1 MAGGYNAPRHNFLSV
16 ALMSSLPTIAI
27 LATGGTIA
35 GSADDSASAA
45 RYRAGAVP
53 IDQLLA
59 ASKLGLERVANV
71 RAEQVA
77 QIDSKDLTF
86 DVWERLVARIRH
98 WIEVER
104 VDGVVI
110 THGTDTLEETAMLL
124 HLVVQTDVPIVMTA
138 AMRPSTSLSADGPL
152 NLLNAVRAAANPASR
167 GRGVLVA
174 LNQRVHAARDVQ
186 KGHTYAVEAFVSPET
201 GPLGFVLD
209 ASVQYRRATRL
220 PDAADVLPMPPAG
233 QWPWVEVLSSYAQ
246 PDARLVDTLVAAGV
260 RGLVIAATG
269 AGSVHVNLE
278 AALQQAAKQGVIV
291 LRSTRTGAGVVP
303 AHPDG
308 QGWASSGTLNPYKAR
323 VLLMLL
329 IAADRAQAETA
340 SLQQVIDRY

>member
-1 MAGGYNAPRHNFLSV
+1 M
-16 ALMSSLPTIAI
+16 SLPTIAI

-35 GSADDSASAA
+35 GSADDAGSAA

-59 ASKLGLERVANV
+59 ASKLGLERLANV

-86 DVWERLVARIRH
+86 EVWEKLVARIRH
-98 WIEVER
+98 WIDVER

-124 HLVVQTDVPIVMTA
+124 HLTQQTDTPIVLTA

-152 NLLNAVRAAANPASR
+152 NLLNAVRLAANPSAR

-186 KGHTYAVEAFVSPET
+186 KSHTYAVEAFVSPDT
-201 GPLGFVLD
+201 GALGFVLD
-209 ASVQYRRATRL
+209 TQVQFQRAGQHVA
-220 PDAADVLPMPPAG
+220 AADVLPMPPAG
-233 QWPWVEVLSSYAQ
+233 QWPWVEVVASYAQ
-246 PDARLVDTLVAAGV
+246 PDARVVDALVAAGV
-260 RGLVIAATG
+260 KGLVIAATG
-269 AGSVHVNLE
+269 AGSIHANLE
-278 AALQQAAKQGVIV
+278 AALNRASQQGVFV
-291 LRSTRTGAGVVP
+291 LRSTRTGAGLVP
-303 AHPDG
+303 AQPG
-308 QGWASSGTLNPYKAR
+308 GERWASSGSLNPYKAR
-323 VLLMLL
+323 VLLTLL
-329 IAADRAQAETA
+329 LASGRAQAEVA

>member
-1 MAGGYNAPRHNFLSV
+1 
-16 ALMSSLPTIAI
+16 MSATMSLPTIAI

-35 GSADDSASAA
+35 GSADDAGSAA

-59 ASKLGLERVANV
+59 ASKLGLERIANV

-98 WIEVER
+98 WVDVER

-124 HLVVQTDVPIVMTA
+124 HLTQQTDAPIVLTA

-152 NLLNAVRAAANPASR
+152 NLLNAVRLAASPAAR

-174 LNQRVHAARDVQ
+174 INQRVHAARDVQ
-186 KGHTYAVEAFVSPET
+186 KAHTYAVEAFVSPDV

-209 ASVQYRRATRL
+209 AQVQFQRAAQRVT
-220 PDAADVLPMPPAG
+220 AEEVLPMPPTS
-233 QWPWVEVLSSYAQ
+233 QWPWVEVIASYAQ
-246 PDARLVDTLVAAGV
+246 PDARVVDALVAAGV
-260 RGLVIAATG
+260 QGLVIAATG
-269 AGSVHVNLE
+269 AGSIHASLE
-278 AALQQAAKQGVIV
+278 AALNRASQQGVFV
-291 LRSTRTGAGVVP
+291 LRSTRTGAGLVP
-303 AHPDG
+303 AQPSG
-308 QGWASSGTLNPYKAR
+308 ERWASSGSLNPYKAR
-323 VLLMLL
+323 VLLTLL
-329 IAADRAQAETA
+329 LASGRAQAEVA

>member
-1 MAGGYNAPRHNFLSV
+1 M
-16 ALMSSLPTIAI
+16 SLPTIAI

-35 GSADDSASAA
+35 GSADDAGSAA
-45 RYRAGAVP
+45 RYRAGAGP

-59 ASKLGLERVANV
+59 ASKLGLERLANV

-86 DVWERLVARIRH
+86 DVWEKLVARIRH
-98 WIEVER
+98 WIDVER

-124 HLVVQTDVPIVMTA
+124 HLTQQTDTPIVLTA

-152 NLLNAVRAAANPASR
+152 NLLNAVRLAASPSAR

-186 KGHTYAVEAFVSPET
+186 KGHTYAVEAFVSPDT
-201 GPLGFVLD
+201 GALGFVLD
-209 ASVQYRRATRL
+209 TQVQFQRVGQRVA
-220 PDAADVLPMPPAG
+220 AADVLPMPPAG
-233 QWPWVEVLSSYAQ
+233 QWPWVEVVASYAQ
-246 PDARLVDTLVAAGV
+246 PDARVVDALVAAGV
-260 RGLVIAATG
+260 KGLVIAATG
-269 AGSVHVNLE
+269 AGSIHANLE
-278 AALQQAAKQGVIV
+278 AALNRASQQGVFV

-303 AHPDG
+303 ALPSADR
-308 QGWASSGTLNPYKAR
+308 WASSGTLNPYKAR
-323 VLLMLL
+323 VLLTLL
-329 IAADRAQAETA
+329 LASGRAQAEVA

>member
-1 MAGGYNAPRHNFLSV
+1 M
-16 ALMSSLPTIAI
+16 SLPTIAI

-35 GSADDSASAA
+35 GSADDAGSAA

-59 ASKLGLERVANV
+59 ASKLGLERIANV

-98 WIEVER
+98 WIDVER

-124 HLVVQTDVPIVMTA
+124 HLTQQTDTPIVLTA

-152 NLLNAVRAAANPASR
+152 NLLNAVRLAASSSAR

-174 LNQRVHAARDVQ
+174 INQRVHAARDVQ
-186 KGHTYAVEAFVSPET
+186 KAHTYAVEAFVSPDV

-209 ASVQYRRATRL
+209 AQVQFQRAAQRVT
-220 PDAADVLPMPPAG
+220 AEEVLPMPPAG
-233 QWPWVEVLSSYAQ
+233 QWPWVEVVASYVQ
-246 PDARLVDTLVAAGV
+246 PDAHVVDALVAAGV
-260 RGLVIAATG
+260 QGLVIAATG
-269 AGSVHVNLE
+269 AGSIHASLE
-278 AALQQAAKQGVIV
+278 AALNRASQQGVFV
-291 LRSTRTGAGVVP
+291 LRSTRTGAGLVP
-303 AHPDG
+303 AQPSG
-308 QGWASSGTLNPYKAR
+308 ERWASSGSLNPYKAR
-323 VLLMLL
+323 VLLTLL
-329 IAADRAQAETA
+329 LASGRAQAEVA

>member
-1 MAGGYNAPRHNFLSV
+1 M
-16 ALMSSLPTIAI
+16 SLPTIAI

-35 GSADDSASAA
+35 GSADDAGSAA

-59 ASKLGLERVANV
+59 ASKLGLERIANV

-86 DVWERLVARIRH
+86 DVWEKLVERVRH
-98 WIEVER
+98 WIDVER

-124 HLVVQTDVPIVMTA
+124 HLTQQGDTPIVITA

-152 NLLNAVRAAANPASR
+152 NLLNAVRLAANPASR

-186 KGHTYAVEAFVSPET
+186 KGHTYAVEAFVSPDV
-201 GPLGFVLD
+201 GPVGFVLD
-209 ASVQYRRATRL
+209 TQVQFQRATER
-220 PDAADVLPMPPAG
+220 PDAADLLPMPSAG
-233 QWPWVEVLSSYAQ
+233 QWPWVEVLASYAQ
-246 PDARLVDTLVAAGV
+246 PDARLVDALVAAGV
-260 RGLVIAATG
+260 KGLVIAATG
-269 AGSVHVNLE
+269 AGSIHVNLE
-278 AALQQAAKQGVIV
+278 AALNRASQQGVFV
-291 LRSTRTGAGVVP
+291 LRSTRTGAGIVP
-303 AHPDG
+303 PQPDA
-308 QGWASSGTLNPYKAR
+308 QGWASTGTLNPYKAR

-329 IAADRAQAETA
+329 IAAGRAQAETA

>member
-1 MAGGYNAPRHNFLSV
+1 
-16 ALMSSLPTIAI
+16 MSATMSLPTIAI

-35 GSADDSASAA
+35 GSADDAGSAA

-59 ASKLGLERVANV
+59 ASKLGLERLANV

-86 DVWERLVARIRH
+86 DVWEKLVARIRH
-98 WIEVER
+98 WIDVER

-124 HLVVQTDVPIVMTA
+124 HLTQQTDTPIVLTA

-152 NLLNAVRAAANPASR
+152 NLLNAVRLAASPSAR

-186 KGHTYAVEAFVSPET
+186 KGHTYAVEAFVSPDT
-201 GPLGFVLD
+201 GALGFVLD
-209 ASVQYRRATRL
+209 TQVQFQRVGQRVA
-220 PDAADVLPMPPAG
+220 AADVLPMPPAG
-233 QWPWVEVLSSYAQ
+233 QWPWVEVVASYAQ
-246 PDARLVDTLVAAGV
+246 PDARVVDALVAAGV
-260 RGLVIAATG
+260 KGLVIAATG
-269 AGSVHVNLE
+269 AGSIHANLE
-278 AALQQAAKQGVIV
+278 AALNRASQQGVFV

-303 AHPDG
+303 ALPSADR
-308 QGWASSGTLNPYKAR
+308 WASSGTLNPYKAR
-323 VLLMLL
+323 VLLTLL
-329 IAADRAQAETA
+329 LASGRAQAEVA

>member
-1 MAGGYNAPRHNFLSV
+1 M
-16 ALMSSLPTIAI
+16 SLPTIAI

-35 GSADDSASAA
+35 GSADDAGSAA

-59 ASKLGLERVANV
+59 ASKLGLERLANV

-86 DVWERLVARIRH
+86 DVWEKLVARIRH
-98 WIEVER
+98 WIDVEH

-124 HLVVQTDVPIVMTA
+124 HLTQQTDTPIVLTA

-152 NLLNAVRAAANPASR
+152 NLLNAVRLAASSSAR

-174 LNQRVHAARDVQ
+174 INQRVHAARDVQ
-186 KGHTYAVEAFVSPET
+186 KAHTYAVEAFVSPDV

-209 ASVQYRRATRL
+209 AQVQFQRAAQRVT
-220 PDAADVLPMPPAG
+220 AEEVLPMPPAG
-233 QWPWVEVLSSYAQ
+233 QWPWVEVVASYAQ
-246 PDARLVDTLVAAGV
+246 PDARVVDALVAAGV
-260 RGLVIAATG
+260 QGLVIAATG
-269 AGSVHVNLE
+269 AGSIHANLE
-278 AALQQAAKQGVIV
+278 AALNRASQQGVFV
-291 LRSTRTGAGVVP
+291 LRSTRTGAGLVP
-303 AHPDG
+303 AQPSG
-308 QGWASSGTLNPYKAR
+308 ERWASSGSLNPYKAR
-323 VLLMLL
+323 VLLTLL
-329 IAADRAQAETA
+329 LASGRAQAEVA

>member
-1 MAGGYNAPRHNFLSV
+1 MLANRTPALAPAFFIWRESAAGGYNAPRHNFLLV
-16 ALMSSLPTIAI
+16 APMSSLPTIAI

-59 ASKLGLERVANV
+59 ASKLGLERIANV

-98 WIEVER
+98 WIDVER

-124 HLVVQTDVPIVMTA
+124 HLVLQTDMPIVMTA

-152 NLLNAVRAAANPASR
+152 NLLNAVRAAASPASR

-186 KGHTYAVEAFVSPET
+186 KGHTYAVEAFVSPDV

-209 ASVQYRRATRL
+209 AAVQYQRAAQLPARLTGCRCRLSGNGRGSRCCRATL
-220 PDAADVLPMPPAG
+220 SPMRAWSTLWWRPVCAG
-233 QWPWVEVLSSYAQ
+233 W
-246 PDARLVDTLVAAGV
+246 
-260 RGLVIAATG
+260 
-269 AGSVHVNLE
+269 
-278 AALQQAAKQGVIV
+278 
-291 LRSTRTGAGVVP
+291 
-303 AHPDG
+303 
-308 QGWASSGTLNPYKAR
+308 
-323 VLLMLL
+323 
-329 IAADRAQAETA
+329 
-340 SLQQVIDRY
+340 SLQRRGRGPSTPIWKLRCSRRSSRA

>member
-1 MAGGYNAPRHNFLSV
+1 M
-16 ALMSSLPTIAI
+16 SLPTIAI

-35 GSADDSASAA
+35 GSADDAGSAA

-59 ASKLGLERVANV
+59 ASKLGLERIANV

-86 DVWERLVARIRH
+86 DVWEKLVERVRH
-98 WIEVER
+98 WIDVER

-124 HLVVQTDVPIVMTA
+124 HLTQQGDTPIVITA

-152 NLLNAVRAAANPASR
+152 NLLNAVRLAANPASR

-186 KGHTYAVEAFVSPET
+186 KGHTYAVEAFVSPDV
-201 GPLGFVLD
+201 GPVGFVLD
-209 ASVQYRRATRL
+209 TQVQFQRATER
-220 PDAADVLPMPPAG
+220 PDAADVLPMPSAG
-233 QWPWVEVLSSYAQ
+233 QWPWVEVLASYAQ
-246 PDARLVDTLVAAGV
+246 PDARLVDALVTAGV
-260 RGLVIAATG
+260 KGLVIAATG
-269 AGSVHVNLE
+269 AGSIHVNLE
-278 AALQQAAKQGVIV
+278 AALNRASQQGVFV
-291 LRSTRTGAGVVP
+291 LRSTRTGAGIVP
-303 AHPDG
+303 PQPDA
-308 QGWASSGTLNPYKAR
+308 QGWASTGTLNPYKAR

-329 IAADRAQAETA
+329 IAAGRAQAETA

>member
-1 MAGGYNAPRHNFLSV
+1 M
-16 ALMSSLPTIAI
+16 SLPTIAI

-35 GSADDSASAA
+35 GSADDAGSAA

-59 ASKLGLERVANV
+59 ASKLGLERLANV

-86 DVWERLVARIRH
+86 DVWEKLVARIRH
-98 WIEVER
+98 WIDVER

-124 HLVVQTDVPIVMTA
+124 HLTQQTDTPIVLTA

-152 NLLNAVRAAANPASR
+152 NLLNAVRLAASPSAR

-186 KGHTYAVEAFVSPET
+186 KGHTYAVEAFVSPDT
-201 GPLGFVLD
+201 GALGFVLD
-209 ASVQYRRATRL
+209 TQVQFQRAGQRVA
-220 PDAADVLPMPPAG
+220 AADVLPMPPAG
-233 QWPWVEVLSSYAQ
+233 QWPWVEVVASYAQ
-246 PDARLVDTLVAAGV
+246 PDARVVDALVAAGV
-260 RGLVIAATG
+260 KGLVIAATG
-269 AGSVHVNLE
+269 AGSIHANLE
-278 AALQQAAKQGVIV
+278 AALNRASQQGVFV

-303 AHPDG
+303 ALPSADR
-308 QGWASSGTLNPYKAR
+308 WASSGTLNPYKAR
-323 VLLMLL
+323 VLLTLL
-329 IAADRAQAETA
+329 LASGRAQAEVA

>member
-1 MAGGYNAPRHNFLSV
+1 M
-16 ALMSSLPTIAI
+16 SLPTIAI

-35 GSADDSASAA
+35 GSADDAGSAA

-59 ASKLGLERVANV
+59 ASKLGLERLANV

-86 DVWERLVARIRH
+86 DVWEKLVARIRH
-98 WIEVER
+98 WIDVER

-124 HLVVQTDVPIVMTA
+124 HLTQQTDTPIVLTA

-152 NLLNAVRAAANPASR
+152 NLLNAVRLAASPSAR

-186 KGHTYAVEAFVSPET
+186 KGHTYAVEAFVSPDT
-201 GPLGFVLD
+201 GALGFVLD
-209 ASVQYRRATRL
+209 TQVQFQRVGQRVA
-220 PDAADVLPMPPAG
+220 AADVLPMPPAG
-233 QWPWVEVLSSYAQ
+233 QWPWVEVGASYAQ
-246 PDARLVDTLVAAGV
+246 PDARVVDALVAAGV
-260 RGLVIAATG
+260 KGLVIAATG
-269 AGSVHVNLE
+269 AGSIHANLE
-278 AALQQAAKQGVIV
+278 AALNRASQQGVFV

-303 AHPDG
+303 ALPSADR
-308 QGWASSGTLNPYKAR
+308 WASSGTLNPYKAR
-323 VLLMLL
+323 VLLTLL
-329 IAADRAQAETA
+329 LASGRAQAEVA

>member
-1 MAGGYNAPRHNFLSV
+1 MFAT
-16 ALMSSLPTIAI
+16 MSLPTIAI

-35 GSADDSASAA
+35 GSADDAGAAA

-59 ASKLGLERVANV
+59 ASKLGLERIANV

-98 WIEVER
+98 WIDVER

-124 HLVVQTDVPIVMTA
+124 HLTQQTDVPIVVTA

-152 NLLNAVRAAANPASR
+152 NLLNAVRLAASPASR

-186 KGHTYAVEAFVSPET
+186 KGHTYAVEAFVSPDS
-201 GPLGFVLD
+201 GPVGFVLD
-209 ASVQYRRATRL
+209 TQVQFSRATQR
-220 PDAADVLPMPPAG
+220 PASADVLPMPQAG
-233 QWPWVEVLSSYAQ
+233 QWPWVEVLASYAQ

-260 RGLVIAATG
+260 KGLVIAATG
-269 AGSVHVNLE
+269 AGSIHTNLE
-278 AALQQAAKQGVIV
+278 AALERASQQGVFV

-303 AHPDG
+303 AQPNG
-308 QGWASSGTLNPYKAR
+308 QGWASTGTLNPYKAR

-329 IAADRAQAETA
+329 LAAGRAQAETA

>member
-1 MAGGYNAPRHNFLSV
+1 M
-16 ALMSSLPTIAI
+16 SLPTIAI

-35 GSADDSASAA
+35 GSADDAGSAA

-59 ASKLGLERVANV
+59 ASKLGLERLANV

-86 DVWERLVARIRH
+86 DVWEKLVGRIRH
-98 WIEVER
+98 WIDVER

-124 HLVVQTDVPIVMTA
+124 HLTQQTDTPIVLTA

-152 NLLNAVRAAANPASR
+152 NLLNAVRLAASPSAR

-186 KGHTYAVEAFVSPET
+186 KGHTYAVEAFVSPDA

-209 ASVQYRRATRL
+209 AQVQFQRAAQRVS
-220 PDAADVLPMPPAG
+220 AEDVLPMPPTG
-233 QWPWVEVLSSYAQ
+233 QWPWVEVLASYAQ
-246 PDARLVDTLVAAGV
+246 PDARVVDALVAAGV
-260 RGLVIAATG
+260 KGLVIAATG
-269 AGSVHVNLE
+269 AGSIHANLE
-278 AALQQAAKQGVIV
+278 AALNRASQQGVFI

-303 AHPDG
+303 AQPG
-308 QGWASSGTLNPYKAR
+308 AERWASSGSLNPYKAR
-323 VLLMLL
+323 VLLTLL
-329 IAADRAQAETA
+329 LASGRAQAEVA

>member
-1 MAGGYNAPRHNFLSV
+1 M
-16 ALMSSLPTIAI
+16 SLPTIAI

-35 GSADDSASAA
+35 GSADDAGSAA

-59 ASKLGLERVANV
+59 ASKLGLERLANV

-86 DVWERLVARIRH
+86 DVWEKLVARIRH
-98 WIEVER
+98 WIDVER

-124 HLVVQTDVPIVMTA
+124 HLTQQTDTPIVLTA

-152 NLLNAVRAAANPASR
+152 NLLNAVRLAASPSAR

-186 KGHTYAVEAFVSPET
+186 KGHTYAVEAFVSPDT
-201 GPLGFVLD
+201 GALGFVLD
-209 ASVQYRRATRL
+209 TQVQFQRAGQRVA
-220 PDAADVLPMPPAG
+220 AADVLPMPPAG
-233 QWPWVEVLSSYAQ
+233 GGPGL
-246 PDARLVDTLVAAGV
+246 RLWRAMP
-260 RGLVIAATG
+260 
-269 AGSVHVNLE
+269 S
-278 AALQQAAKQGVIV
+278 
-291 LRSTRTGAGVVP
+291 P
-303 AHPDG
+303 
-308 QGWASSGTLNPYKAR
+308 
-323 VLLMLL
+323 MLAWWMRWL
-329 IAADRAQAETA
+329 PRA
-340 SLQQVIDRY
+340 

>member
-1 MAGGYNAPRHNFLSV
+1 M
-16 ALMSSLPTIAI
+16 SLPTIAI

-35 GSADDSASAA
+35 GSADDAGSAA

-59 ASKLGLERVANV
+59 ASKLGLERLANV

-86 DVWERLVARIRH
+86 DVWEELVARIRH
-98 WIEVER
+98 WIDVER

-124 HLVVQTDVPIVMTA
+124 HLTQQTDTPIVLTA

-152 NLLNAVRAAANPASR
+152 NLLNAVRLAASPSAR

-186 KGHTYAVEAFVSPET
+186 KGHTYAVEAFISPDA
-201 GPLGFVLD
+201 GPVGFVLD
-209 ASVQYRRATRL
+209 AQVQFQRAAQRV
-220 PDAADVLPMPPAG
+220 AAEDVLPMPPAG
-233 QWPWVEVLSSYAQ
+233 QWPWVEVLASYAQ
-246 PDARLVDTLVAAGV
+246 PDARVVDALVAAGV
-260 RGLVIAATG
+260 KGLVIAATG
-269 AGSVHVNLE
+269 AGSIHANLE
-278 AALQQAAKQGVIV
+278 AALNRASQRGVFV

-303 AHPDG
+303 AQPG
-308 QGWASSGTLNPYKAR
+308 AERWAASGSLNPYKAR
-323 VLLMLL
+323 VLLTLL
-329 IAADRAQAETA
+329 LSSGRAQAEVA

>member
-1 MAGGYNAPRHNFLSV
+1 M
-16 ALMSSLPTIAI
+16 SLPTIAI

-35 GSADDSASAA
+35 GSADDAGSAA

-59 ASKLGLERVANV
+59 ASKLGLERLANV

-86 DVWERLVARIRH
+86 DVWEKLVARIRH
-98 WIEVER
+98 WIDVER

-124 HLVVQTDVPIVMTA
+124 HLTQQTDTPIVLTA

-152 NLLNAVRAAANPASR
+152 NLLNAVRLAASPSAR

-186 KGHTYAVEAFVSPET
+186 KGHTHAVEAFVSPDT
-201 GPLGFVLD
+201 GALGFVLD
-209 ASVQYRRATRL
+209 TQVQFQRVGQRVA
-220 PDAADVLPMPPAG
+220 AADVLPMPPAG
-233 QWPWVEVLSSYAQ
+233 QWPWVEVVASYAQ
-246 PDARLVDTLVAAGV
+246 PDARVVDALVAAGV
-260 RGLVIAATG
+260 KGLVIAATG
-269 AGSVHVNLE
+269 AGSIHANLE
-278 AALQQAAKQGVIV
+278 AALNRASQQGVFV

-303 AHPDG
+303 ALPSADR
-308 QGWASSGTLNPYKAR
+308 WASSGTLNPYKAR
-323 VLLMLL
+323 VLLTLL
-329 IAADRAQAETA
+329 LASGRAQAEVA

>member
-1 MAGGYNAPRHNFLSV
+1 M
-16 ALMSSLPTIAI
+16 SLPTIAI

-35 GSADDSASAA
+35 GSADDAGSAA

-59 ASKLGLERVANV
+59 ASKLGLERLANV

-86 DVWERLVARIRH
+86 DVWEKLVARIRH
-98 WIEVER
+98 WIDVER

-124 HLVVQTDVPIVMTA
+124 HLTQQTDTPIVLTA

-152 NLLNAVRAAANPASR
+152 NLLNAVRLAASPSAR

-186 KGHTYAVEAFVSPET
+186 KGHTYAVEACVSPDT
-201 GPLGFVLD
+201 GALGFVLD
-209 ASVQYRRATRL
+209 TQVQFQRVGQRVA
-220 PDAADVLPMPPAG
+220 AADVLPMPPAG
-233 QWPWVEVLSSYAQ
+233 QWPWVEVVASYAQ
-246 PDARLVDTLVAAGV
+246 PDARVVDALVAAGV
-260 RGLVIAATG
+260 KGLVIAATG
-269 AGSVHVNLE
+269 AGSIHANLE
-278 AALQQAAKQGVIV
+278 AALNRASQQGVFV

-303 AHPDG
+303 ALPSADR
-308 QGWASSGTLNPYKAR
+308 WASSGTLNPYKAR
-323 VLLMLL
+323 VLLTLL
-329 IAADRAQAETA
+329 LASGRAQAEVA

>member
-1 MAGGYNAPRHNFLSV
+1 M
-16 ALMSSLPTIAI
+16 MSLPTIAI

-35 GSADDSASAA
+35 GSADDAGSAA

-59 ASKLGLERVANV
+59 ASKLGLERIANV

-86 DVWERLVARIRH
+86 DVWEKLVARIRH
-98 WIEVER
+98 WIDVER

-124 HLVVQTDVPIVMTA
+124 HLTQQGDTPIVVTA

-152 NLLNAVRAAANPASR
+152 NLLNAERLAANPGSR

-174 LNQRVHAARDVQ
+174 LNQRVHGARDVQ
-186 KGHTYAVEAFVSPET
+186 KGHTYAVEAFVSPDS
-201 GPLGFVLD
+201 GPVGFVLD
-209 ASVQYRRATRL
+209 AQVQFSRATQR
-220 PDAADVLPMPPAG
+220 PAAVDVLPMPSAG
-233 QWPWVEVLSSYAQ
+233 QWPWVEVLASYAQ
-246 PDARLVDTLVAAGV
+246 PDARLVDTLVATGV
-260 RGLVIAATG
+260 KGLVIAATG
-269 AGSVHVNLE
+269 AGSIHANLE
-278 AALQQAAKQGVIV
+278 AALERASQQGVFV

-303 AHPDG
+303 AQPGG

-329 IAADRAQAETA
+329 IAAGRAQAETA

>member
-1 MAGGYNAPRHNFLSV
+1 
-16 ALMSSLPTIAI
+16 MSTTMSLPTIAI

-35 GSADDSASAA
+35 GSADDAGSAA

-59 ASKLGLERVANV
+59 ASKLGLERIANV

-86 DVWERLVARIRH
+86 DVWEKLVARIRH
-98 WIEVER
+98 WIDVER

-124 HLVVQTDVPIVMTA
+124 HLTQQTDAPIVVTA

-152 NLLNAVRAAANPASR
+152 NLLNAVRLAASPASR

-186 KGHTYAVEAFVSPET
+186 KGHTYAVEAFVSPDN
-201 GPLGFVLD
+201 GPVGFVLD
-209 ASVQYRRATRL
+209 TQVQFSRATQR
-220 PDAADVLPMPPAG
+220 PASADMLPMPQAG
-233 QWPWVEVLSSYAQ
+233 QWPWVEVLASYAQ
-246 PDARLVDTLVAAGV
+246 PDARLVDALVAAGV
-260 RGLVIAATG
+260 KGLVIAATG
-269 AGSVHVNLE
+269 AGSIHTNLE
-278 AALQQAAKQGVIV
+278 TALERASQQGVFV

-303 AHPDG
+303 AQPNG
-308 QGWASSGTLNPYKAR
+308 QGWASTGTLNPYKAR

-329 IAADRAQAETA
+329 LAAGRAQAEAA

>member
-1 MAGGYNAPRHNFLSV
+1 M
-16 ALMSSLPTIAI
+16 SLPTIAI

-35 GSADDSASAA
+35 GSADDAGSAA

-59 ASKLGLERVANV
+59 ASKLGLERIANV

-98 WIEVER
+98 WIDVER

-124 HLVVQTDVPIVMTA
+124 HLTQQTDTPIVLTA

-152 NLLNAVRAAANPASR
+152 NLLNAVRLAASSSAR

-174 LNQRVHAARDVQ
+174 INQRVHAARDVQ
-186 KGHTYAVEAFVSPET
+186 KAHTYAVEAFVSPDV

-209 ASVQYRRATRL
+209 AQVQFQRAAQRVT
-220 PDAADVLPMPPAG
+220 AEEVLPMPPTG
-233 QWPWVEVLSSYAQ
+233 QWPWVEVIASYAQ
-246 PDARLVDTLVAAGV
+246 PDARVVDALVAAGV
-260 RGLVIAATG
+260 QGLVIAATG
-269 AGSVHVNLE
+269 AGSIHANLE
-278 AALQQAAKQGVIV
+278 AALNRASQQGVFV
-291 LRSTRTGAGVVP
+291 LRSTRTGAGLVP
-303 AHPDG
+303 AQPSG
-308 QGWASSGTLNPYKAR
+308 ERWASSGSLNPYKAR
-323 VLLMLL
+323 VLLTLL
-329 IAADRAQAETA
+329 LASGRAQAEVA

>member
-1 MAGGYNAPRHNFLSV
+1 M
-16 ALMSSLPTIAI
+16 SLPTIAI

-35 GSADDSASAA
+35 GSADDAGSAA

-59 ASKLGLERVANV
+59 ASKLGLERLANV

-86 DVWERLVARIRH
+86 DVWEKLVARIRH
-98 WIEVER
+98 WIDVER

-124 HLVVQTDVPIVMTA
+124 HVTQQTDTPIVLTA

-152 NLLNAVRAAANPASR
+152 NLLNAVRLAASSSAR

-174 LNQRVHAARDVQ
+174 INQRVHAARDVQ
-186 KGHTYAVEAFVSPET
+186 KAHTYAVEAFVSPDV

-209 ASVQYRRATRL
+209 AQVQFQRAAQRVT
-220 PDAADVLPMPPAG
+220 AEEVLPMPPTG
-233 QWPWVEVLSSYAQ
+233 QWPWVEVVASYAQ
-246 PDARLVDTLVAAGV
+246 PDARVVDALVAAGV
-260 RGLVIAATG
+260 QGLVIAATG
-269 AGSVHVNLE
+269 AGSIHASLE
-278 AALQQAAKQGVIV
+278 AALNRASQQGVFV
-291 LRSTRTGAGVVP
+291 LRSTRTGAGLVP
-303 AHPDG
+303 AQPSG
-308 QGWASSGTLNPYKAR
+308 ERWASSGSLNPYKAR
-323 VLLMLL
+323 VLLTLL
-329 IAADRAQAETA
+329 LASGRAQAEVA

>member
-1 MAGGYNAPRHNFLSV
+1 M
-16 ALMSSLPTIAI
+16 SLPTIAI

-35 GSADDSASAA
+35 GSADDAGSAA

-59 ASKLGLERVANV
+59 ASKLGLERIANV

-98 WIEVER
+98 WIDVER

-124 HLVVQTDVPIVMTA
+124 HLTQQTDTPIVLTA

-152 NLLNAVRAAANPASR
+152 NLLNAVRLAASSSAR

-174 LNQRVHAARDVQ
+174 INQRVHAARDVQ
-186 KGHTYAVEAFVSPET
+186 KAHTYAVEAFVSPDV

-209 ASVQYRRATRL
+209 AQVQFQRAAQRVT
-220 PDAADVLPMPPAG
+220 AEEVLPMPPAG
-233 QWPWVEVLSSYAQ
+233 QWPWVEVVASYAQ
-246 PDARLVDTLVAAGV
+246 PDARVVDALVAAGV
-260 RGLVIAATG
+260 QGLVIAATG
-269 AGSVHVNLE
+269 AGSIHASLE
-278 AALQQAAKQGVIV
+278 AALNRASQQGVFV
-291 LRSTRTGAGVVP
+291 LRSTRTGAGLVP
-303 AHPDG
+303 AQPSG
-308 QGWASSGTLNPYKAR
+308 ERWASSGSLNPYKAR
-323 VLLMLL
+323 VLLTLL
-329 IAADRAQAETA
+329 LASGRAQAEVA

>member
-1 MAGGYNAPRHNFLSV
+1 MDTTRRFFPAPFDLAGR
-16 ALMSSLPTIAI
+16 
-27 LATGGTIA
+27 
-35 GSADDSASAA
+35 
-45 RYRAGAVP
+45 

-59 ASKLGLERVANV
+59 ASKLGLERLANV

-86 DVWERLVARIRH
+86 DVWEKLVARIRH
-98 WIEVER
+98 WIDVER

-124 HLVVQTDVPIVMTA
+124 HLTQQTDTPIVLTA

-152 NLLNAVRAAANPASR
+152 NLLNAVRLAASPSAR

-186 KGHTYAVEAFVSPET
+186 KGHTYAVEAFVSPDT
-201 GPLGFVLD
+201 GALGFVLD
-209 ASVQYRRATRL
+209 TQVQFQRVGQRVA
-220 PDAADVLPMPPAG
+220 AADVLPMPPAG
-233 QWPWVEVLSSYAQ
+233 QWPWVEVVASYAQ
-246 PDARLVDTLVAAGV
+246 PDARVVDALVAAGV
-260 RGLVIAATG
+260 KGLVIAATG
-269 AGSVHVNLE
+269 AGSIHANLE
-278 AALQQAAKQGVIV
+278 AALNRASQQGVFV

-303 AHPDG
+303 ALPSADR
-308 QGWASSGTLNPYKAR
+308 WASSGTLNPYKAR
-323 VLLMLL
+323 VLLTLL
-329 IAADRAQAETA
+329 LASGRAQAEVA

>member
-1 MAGGYNAPRHNFLSV
+1 
-16 ALMSSLPTIAI
+16 MSATMSLPTIAI

-35 GSADDSASAA
+35 GSADDAGSAA

-59 ASKLGLERVANV
+59 ASKLGLERLANV

-98 WIEVER
+98 WIDVER

-124 HLVVQTDVPIVMTA
+124 HLTQQTDTPIVLTA

-152 NLLNAVRAAANPASR
+152 NLLNAVRLAASSSAR

-174 LNQRVHAARDVQ
+174 INQRVHAARDVQ
-186 KGHTYAVEAFVSPET
+186 KAHTYAVEAFVSPDV

-209 ASVQYRRATRL
+209 AQVQFQRAAQRVT
-220 PDAADVLPMPPAG
+220 AEEVLPMPPTG
-233 QWPWVEVLSSYAQ
+233 QWPWVEVVASYAQ
-246 PDARLVDTLVAAGV
+246 PDARVVDALVAAGV
-260 RGLVIAATG
+260 QGLVIAATG
-269 AGSVHVNLE
+269 AGSIHANLE
-278 AALQQAAKQGVIV
+278 AALNRASQQGVFV
-291 LRSTRTGAGVVP
+291 LRSTRTGAGLVP
-303 AHPDG
+303 AQPSG
-308 QGWASSGTLNPYKAR
+308 ERWASSGSLNPYKAR
-323 VLLMLL
+323 VLLTLL
-329 IAADRAQAETA
+329 LASGRAQAEVA

>member
-1 MAGGYNAPRHNFLSV
+1 M
-16 ALMSSLPTIAI
+16 SLPTIAI

-35 GSADDSASAA
+35 GSADDAGSAA

-59 ASKLGLERVANV
+59 ASKLGLERIANV

-98 WIEVER
+98 WIDVER

-124 HLVVQTDVPIVMTA
+124 HLTQQTDTPIVLTA

-152 NLLNAVRAAANPASR
+152 NLLNAVRLAASSSAR
-167 GRGVLVA
+167 ERGVLVA
-174 LNQRVHAARDVQ
+174 INQRVHAARDVQ
-186 KGHTYAVEAFVSPET
+186 KAHTYAVEAFVSPDV

-209 ASVQYRRATRL
+209 AQVQFQRAAQRVT
-220 PDAADVLPMPPAG
+220 AEEVLPMPPAG
-233 QWPWVEVLSSYAQ
+233 QWPWVEVVASYAQ
-246 PDARLVDTLVAAGV
+246 PDARVVDALVAAGV
-260 RGLVIAATG
+260 QGLVIAATG
-269 AGSVHVNLE
+269 AGSIHASLE
-278 AALQQAAKQGVIV
+278 AALNRASQQGVFV
-291 LRSTRTGAGVVP
+291 LRSTRTGAGLVP
-303 AHPDG
+303 AQPSG
-308 QGWASSGTLNPYKAR
+308 ERWASSGSLNPYKAR
-323 VLLMLL
+323 VLLTLL
-329 IAADRAQAETA
+329 LASGRAQAEVA

>member
-1 MAGGYNAPRHNFLSV
+1 M
-16 ALMSSLPTIAI
+16 SLPTIAI

-35 GSADDSASAA
+35 GSADDAGSAA

-59 ASKLGLERVANV
+59 ASKLGLERIANV

-86 DVWERLVARIRH
+86 DVWEKLVARVHH
-98 WIEVER
+98 WIDVER

-124 HLVVQTDVPIVMTA
+124 HLTQQTDTPIVMTA

-152 NLLNAVRAAANPASR
+152 NLLNAVRLAANPASR

-186 KGHTYAVEAFVSPET
+186 KGHTYAVEAFVSPDS
-201 GPLGFVLD
+201 GPVGFVLD
-209 ASVQYRRATRL
+209 TQVQFTRTTQRPAST
-220 PDAADVLPMPPAG
+220 DVLPMPQAG
-233 QWPWVEVLSSYAQ
+233 QWPWVEVLASYAQ

-260 RGLVIAATG
+260 KGLVIAATG
-269 AGSVHVNLE
+269 AGSIHTNLE
-278 AALQQAAKQGVIV
+278 AALERASQQGVFV

-303 AHPDG
+303 TQPTG
-308 QGWASSGTLNPYKAR
+308 QGWAGLG
-323 VLLMLL
+323 L
-329 IAADRAQAETA
+329 DGHAQ
-340 SLQQVIDRY
+340 SV

>member
-1 MAGGYNAPRHNFLSV
+1 M
-16 ALMSSLPTIAI
+16 SLPTIAI

-35 GSADDSASAA
+35 GSADDAGSAA

-59 ASKLGLERVANV
+59 ASKLGLERLANV

-86 DVWERLVARIRH
+86 DVWEKLVARIRH
-98 WIEVER
+98 WIDVER

-124 HLVVQTDVPIVMTA
+124 HLTQQTDTPIVLTA

-152 NLLNAVRAAANPASR
+152 NLLNAVRLAASPSAR

-186 KGHTYAVEAFVSPET
+186 KGHTYAVEAFVSPDT
-201 GPLGFVLD
+201 GALGFVLD
-209 ASVQYRRATRL
+209 TQVQFQRVGQRVA
-220 PDAADVLPMPPAG
+220 AADVLPMPPAG
-233 QWPWVEVLSSYAQ
+233 QWPWVEVVASYAQ
-246 PDARLVDTLVAAGV
+246 PDARVVDALVAAGV
-260 RGLVIAATG
+260 KGLVIAATG
-269 AGSVHVNLE
+269 AGSIHANLE
-278 AALQQAAKQGVIV
+278 AALNRASQQGVFV

-303 AHPDG
+303 ALPSADR
-308 QGWASSGTLNPYKAR
+308 WASSGTLNPYKAR
-323 VLLMLL
+323 VLLTLL
-329 IAADRAQAETA
+329 LASGRAQAEVA

>member
-1 MAGGYNAPRHNFLSV
+1 
-16 ALMSSLPTIAI
+16 LPTIAI

-35 GSADDSASAA
+35 GSADDAGSAA

-59 ASKLGLERVANV
+59 ASKLGLERLANV

-86 DVWERLVARIRH
+86 DVWEKLVARIRH
-98 WIEVER
+98 WIDVER

-124 HLVVQTDVPIVMTA
+124 HLTQQTDTPIVLTA

-152 NLLNAVRAAANPASR
+152 NLLNAVRLAASPSAR

-186 KGHTYAVEAFVSPET
+186 KGHTYAVEAFVSPDT
-201 GPLGFVLD
+201 GALGFVLD
-209 ASVQYRRATRL
+209 TQVQFQRVGQRVA
-220 PDAADVLPMPPAG
+220 AADVLPMPPAG
-233 QWPWVEVLSSYAQ
+233 QWPWVEVVASYAQ
-246 PDARLVDTLVAAGV
+246 PDARVVDALVAAGV
-260 RGLVIAATG
+260 KGLVIAATG
-269 AGSVHVNLE
+269 AGSIHANLE
-278 AALQQAAKQGVIV
+278 AALNRASQQGVFV

-303 AHPDG
+303 ALPSADR
-308 QGWASSGTLNPYKAR
+308 WASSGTLNPYKAR
-323 VLLMLL
+323 VLLTLL
-329 IAADRAQAETA
+329 LASGRAQAEVA

>member
-1 MAGGYNAPRHNFLSV
+1 
-16 ALMSSLPTIAI
+16 MSSLPTIAI

-59 ASKLGLERVANV
+59 ASKLGLERIANV

-98 WIEVER
+98 WIDVER

-124 HLVVQTDVPIVMTA
+124 HLVLQTDMPIVMTA

-152 NLLNAVRAAANPASR
+152 NLLNAVRAAASPASR

-186 KGHTYAVEAFVSPET
+186 KGTPTLSRRLCRRTSVRLASCWTPQCNTSAPPSCRPRLT
-201 GPLGFVLD
+201 GCRCRLSGNGRG
-209 ASVQYRRATRL
+209 SRYCRATL
-220 PDAADVLPMPPAG
+220 SPMRAWSTLWWRPVCAG
-233 QWPWVEVLSSYAQ
+233 WSLQ
-246 PDARLVDTLVAAGV
+246 R
-260 RGLVIAATG
+260 RG
-269 AGSVHVNLE
+269 GSIHANLE
-278 AALQQAAKQGVIV
+278 AALQQAVKRGVIV
-291 LRSTRTGAGVVP
+291 LRSTRTGPAWCRRIPTGRAGHRP
-303 AHPDG
+303 G
-308 QGWASSGTLNPYKAR
+308 RSTR
-323 VLLMLL
+323 TR
-329 IAADRAQAETA
+329 RACFCCC
-340 SLQQVIDRY
+340 

>member
-1 MAGGYNAPRHNFLSV
+1 MTAT
-16 ALMSSLPTIAI
+16 MSLPTIAI

-35 GSADDSASAA
+35 GSADDAGSAA

-59 ASKLGLERVANV
+59 ASKLGLERIANV

-86 DVWERLVARIRH
+86 DVWEKLVARIRH
-98 WIEVER
+98 WIDVEQ

-124 HLVVQTDVPIVMTA
+124 HLTQHTDTPIVMTA

-152 NLLNAVRAAANPASR
+152 NLLNAVRVAANPASR

-186 KGHTYAVEAFVSPET
+186 KGHTYAVEAFVSPDV
-201 GPLGFVLD
+201 GPMGYVLD
-209 ASVQYRRATRL
+209 TQVQFQRATQR
-220 PDAADVLPMPPAG
+220 PAQGDVLPLPPAG
-233 QWPWVEVLSSYAQ
+233 QWPWVEVLASYAQ
-246 PDARLVDTLVAAGV
+246 PDARLVDALVAAGV
-260 RGLVIAATG
+260 KGLVIAATG
-269 AGSVHVNLE
+269 AGSIHANLE
-278 AALQQAAKQGVIV
+278 TALQRASSQGVHV

-303 AHPDG
+303 AQPDG
-308 QGWASSGTLNPYKAR
+308 QGWASTGTLNPYKAR

-329 IAADRAQAETA
+329 IAAGRAQAETA

>member
-1 MAGGYNAPRHNFLSV
+1 M
-16 ALMSSLPTIAI
+16 SLPTIAI

-35 GSADDSASAA
+35 GSADDAGSAA

-59 ASKLGLERVANV
+59 ASKLGLERIANV

-98 WIEVER
+98 WVDVER

-124 HLVVQTDVPIVMTA
+124 HLTQQTDAPIVLTA

-152 NLLNAVRAAANPASR
+152 NLLNAVRLAASPAAR

-174 LNQRVHAARDVQ
+174 INQRVHAARDVQ
-186 KGHTYAVEAFVSPET
+186 KAHTYAVEAFVSPDV

-209 ASVQYRRATRL
+209 AQVQFQRAAQRVT
-220 PDAADVLPMPPAG
+220 AEEVLPMPPTS
-233 QWPWVEVLSSYAQ
+233 QWPWVEVIASYAQ
-246 PDARLVDTLVAAGV
+246 PDARVVDALVAAGV
-260 RGLVIAATG
+260 QGLVIAATG
-269 AGSVHVNLE
+269 AGSIHASLE
-278 AALQQAAKQGVIV
+278 AALNRASQQGVFV
-291 LRSTRTGAGVVP
+291 LRSTRTGAGLVP
-303 AHPDG
+303 AQPSG
-308 QGWASSGTLNPYKAR
+308 ERWASSGSLNPYKAR
-323 VLLMLL
+323 VLLTLL
-329 IAADRAQAETA
+329 LASGRAQAEVA

>member
-1 MAGGYNAPRHNFLSV
+1 M
-16 ALMSSLPTIAI
+16 SLPTIAI

-35 GSADDSASAA
+35 GSADDAGSAA

-59 ASKLGLERVANV
+59 ASKLGLERIANV

-98 WIEVER
+98 WIDVER

-124 HLVVQTDVPIVMTA
+124 HLTQQTDTPIVLTA

-152 NLLNAVRAAANPASR
+152 NLLNAVRLAASSSAR

-174 LNQRVHAARDVQ
+174 INQRVHAARDVQ
-186 KGHTYAVEAFVSPET
+186 KAHTYAVEAFVSPDV

-209 ASVQYRRATRL
+209 AQVQFQRAAQRVT
-220 PDAADVLPMPPAG
+220 AEEVLPMPPAG
-233 QWPWVEVLSSYAQ
+233 QWPWVEVVASYAQ
-246 PDARLVDTLVAAGV
+246 PDARVVDALVAAGV
-260 RGLVIAATG
+260 QGLVIAATG
-269 AGSVHVNLE
+269 AGSIHANLE
-278 AALQQAAKQGVIV
+278 AALNRASQQGVFV
-291 LRSTRTGAGVVP
+291 LRSTRTGAGLVP
-303 AHPDG
+303 AQPSG
-308 QGWASSGTLNPYKAR
+308 ERWASSGSLNPYKAR
-323 VLLMLL
+323 VLLTLL
-329 IAADRAQAETA
+329 LASGRAQAEVA

>member
-1 MAGGYNAPRHNFLSV
+1 M
-16 ALMSSLPTIAI
+16 SLPTIAI

-35 GSADDSASAA
+35 GSADDAGSAA

-59 ASKLGLERVANV
+59 ASKLGLERLANV

-86 DVWERLVARIRH
+86 DVWEKLVARIRH
-98 WIEVER
+98 WIDVER

-124 HLVVQTDVPIVMTA
+124 HLTQQTDTPIVMTA

-152 NLLNAVRAAANPASR
+152 NLLNAVRLAASPSAR

-186 KGHTYAVEAFVSPET
+186 KGHTYAVEAFVSPDM

-209 ASVQYRRATRL
+209 AQVQFQRAAPRL
-220 PDAADVLPMPPAG
+220 AAADVLPMPPAG
-233 QWPWVEVLSSYAQ
+233 TWPWVEVVSSYAQ
-246 PDARLVDTLVAAGV
+246 PDARMVDALVAAGV
-260 RGLVIAATG
+260 KGLVIAATG
-269 AGSVHVNLE
+269 AGSIHINLE
-278 AALQQAAKQGVIV
+278 AALTRASQQGVFV

-303 AHPDG
+303 AQAG
-308 QGWASSGTLNPYKAR
+308 AEGWASSGTLNPYKAR
-323 VLLMLL
+323 VLLTLL
-329 IAADRAQAETA
+329 LASGRAQAEVA

>member
-1 MAGGYNAPRHNFLSV
+1 M
-16 ALMSSLPTIAI
+16 SLPTIAI

-35 GSADDSASAA
+35 GSADDAGSAA

-59 ASKLGLERVANV
+59 ASKLGLERIANV

-86 DVWERLVARIRH
+86 EVWEKLVERVRH
-98 WIEVER
+98 WIDVER

-124 HLVVQTDVPIVMTA
+124 HLTQQGDTPIVITA

-152 NLLNAVRAAANPASR
+152 NLLNAVRLAANPASR

-186 KGHTYAVEAFVSPET
+186 KGHTYAVEAFVSPDV
-201 GPLGFVLD
+201 GPVGFVLD
-209 ASVQYRRATRL
+209 TQVQFQRATER
-220 PDAADVLPMPPAG
+220 PDAADVLPMPSAG
-233 QWPWVEVLSSYAQ
+233 QWPWVEVLASYAQ
-246 PDARLVDTLVAAGV
+246 PDARLVDALVTAGV
-260 RGLVIAATG
+260 KGLVIAATG
-269 AGSVHVNLE
+269 AGSIHVNLE
-278 AALQQAAKQGVIV
+278 AALNRASQQGVFV
-291 LRSTRTGAGVVP
+291 LRSTRTGAGIVP
-303 AHPDG
+303 PQPDA
-308 QGWASSGTLNPYKAR
+308 QGWASTGTLNPYKAR

-329 IAADRAQAETA
+329 IAAGRAQAETA

>member
-1 MAGGYNAPRHNFLSV
+1 M
-16 ALMSSLPTIAI
+16 SLPTIAI

-35 GSADDSASAA
+35 GSADDAGSAA

-59 ASKLGLERVANV
+59 ASKLGLERIANV

-98 WIEVER
+98 WIDVER

-124 HLVVQTDVPIVMTA
+124 HLTQQTDTPIVLTA

-152 NLLNAVRAAANPASR
+152 NLLNAVRLAASSSAR
-167 GRGVLVA
+167 ERGVLVA
-174 LNQRVHAARDVQ
+174 INQRVHAARDVQ
-186 KGHTYAVEAFVSPET
+186 KAHTYAVEAFVSPDV

-209 ASVQYRRATRL
+209 AQVQFQRAAQRVT
-220 PDAADVLPMPPAG
+220 AEEVLPMPPAG
-233 QWPWVEVLSSYAQ
+233 QWPWVEVVASYAQ
-246 PDARLVDTLVAAGV
+246 PDARVVDALVAAGV
-260 RGLVIAATG
+260 QGLVIAATG
-269 AGSVHVNLE
+269 AGSIHANLE
-278 AALQQAAKQGVIV
+278 AALNRASQQGVFV
-291 LRSTRTGAGVVP
+291 LRSTRTGAGLVP
-303 AHPDG
+303 AQPSG
-308 QGWASSGTLNPYKAR
+308 ERWASSGSLNPYKAR
-323 VLLMLL
+323 VLLTLL
-329 IAADRAQAETA
+329 LASGRAQAEVA

>member
-1 MAGGYNAPRHNFLSV
+1 M
-16 ALMSSLPTIAI
+16 SLPTIAI

-35 GSADDSASAA
+35 GSADDAGSAA

-59 ASKLGLERVANV
+59 ASKLGLERIANV

-86 DVWERLVARIRH
+86 DVWEKLVERVRH
-98 WIEVER
+98 WIDVER

-124 HLVVQTDVPIVMTA
+124 HLTQQGDTPIVITA

-152 NLLNAVRAAANPASR
+152 NLLNAVRLAANPASR

-186 KGHTYAVEAFVSPET
+186 KGHTYAVEAFVSPDV
-201 GPLGFVLD
+201 GPVGFVLD
-209 ASVQYRRATRL
+209 TQVQFQRATER
-220 PDAADVLPMPPAG
+220 PDAADVLPMPSAG
-233 QWPWVEVLSSYAQ
+233 QWPWVEVLASYAQ
-246 PDARLVDTLVAAGV
+246 PDARLVDALVAAGV
-260 RGLVIAATG
+260 KGLVIAATG
-269 AGSVHVNLE
+269 AGSIHVNLE
-278 AALQQAAKQGVIV
+278 AALNRASQQGVFV
-291 LRSTRTGAGVVP
+291 LRSTRTGAGIVP
-303 AHPDG
+303 PQPDA
-308 QGWASSGTLNPYKAR
+308 QGWASTGTLNPYKAR

-329 IAADRAQAETA
+329 IAAGRAQAETA

>member
-1 MAGGYNAPRHNFLSV
+1 M
-16 ALMSSLPTIAI
+16 SLPTIAI

-35 GSADDSASAA
+35 GSADDAGSAA

-59 ASKLGLERVANV
+59 ASKLGLERIANV

-86 DVWERLVARIRH
+86 EVWEKLVERVRH
-98 WIEVER
+98 WIDVER

-124 HLVVQTDVPIVMTA
+124 HLTQQGDTPIVITA

-152 NLLNAVRAAANPASR
+152 NLLNAVRLAANPASR

-186 KGHTYAVEAFVSPET
+186 KGHTYAVEAFVSPDV
-201 GPLGFVLD
+201 GPVGFVLD
-209 ASVQYRRATRL
+209 TQVQFQRATER
-220 PDAADVLPMPPAG
+220 PDAADLLPMPSAG
-233 QWPWVEVLSSYAQ
+233 QWPWVEVLASYAQ
-246 PDARLVDTLVAAGV
+246 PDARLVDALVAAGV
-260 RGLVIAATG
+260 KGLVIAATG
-269 AGSVHVNLE
+269 AGSIHVNLE
-278 AALQQAAKQGVIV
+278 AALNRASQQGVFV
-291 LRSTRTGAGVVP
+291 LRSTRTGAGIVP
-303 AHPDG
+303 PQPDA
-308 QGWASSGTLNPYKAR
+308 QGWASTGTLNPYKAR

-329 IAADRAQAETA
+329 IAAGRAQAETA